1 MAMLQLLAA
10 RLARL
15 DRLVFH
21 TGDPGGSQAY
31 NEASRTFQ
39 QVVVSGAKPRKVS
52 DIVCQMESMGFK
64 WGVSDGN

>member
-1 MAMLQLLAA
+1 MALLQILAA

-21 TGDPGGSQAY
+21 TGDASGSLTFHQASQILQDL
-31 NEASRTFQ
+31 E
-39 QVVVSGAKPRKVS
+39 SGNQSRKVS
-52 DIVCQMESMGFK
+52 DLIDQIEAMGFQ